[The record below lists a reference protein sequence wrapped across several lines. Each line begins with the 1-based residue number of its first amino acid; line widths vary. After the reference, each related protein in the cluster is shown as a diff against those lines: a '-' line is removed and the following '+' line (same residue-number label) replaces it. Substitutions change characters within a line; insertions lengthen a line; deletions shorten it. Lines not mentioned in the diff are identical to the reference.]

1 MARLRSRPVLALAA
15 LIAVAGTALVGVAPA
30 QASSVTKPVVTLTV
44 TELPAQVRLVP
55 GEAVNVRLS
64 TNVTT
69 GYTWSTKM
77 VGKKGTVAVST
88 GAYAAPSTDLM
99 GAPGTTTWRVTAR
112 AKGPAV
118 VRFLTSPPGEDTHQ
132 NVGSLTV
139 IVQ

>member
-15 LIAVAGTALVGVAPA
+15 LIAVAGTALVGGAPA

-112 AKGPAV
+112 AKGTAV

>member
-112 AKGPAV
+112 AKGTAV